1 MEIHLDRRDLEYW
14 DVRVERFVLEP
25 GTYVVSVGSSSRD
38 LRGSVEV
45 DVEGE
50 TVNVPLT
57 LESSLA
63 EAMANPVVA
72 EALGGALAAF
82 NGGAAPD
89 ASAGDAADAGDAL
102 GVDLEK
108 MVGSVPLDRMIGF
121 SGGAIT
127 GEQMKQ
133 LLAAATAQQ

>member
-1 MEIHLDRRDLEYW
+1 M
-14 DVRVERFVLEP
+14 
-25 GTYVVSVGSSSRD
+25 
-38 LRGSVEV
+38 
-45 DVEGE
+45 
-50 TVNVPLT
+50 NVPLT

-89 ASAGDAADAGDAL
+89 ASAGDAGDAL

-127 GEQMKQ
+127 AEQMEQ
-133 LLAAATAQQ
+133 LLAAANAQQ